1 MSNCLYASLIQ
12 RIVEDCGCRPTF
24 AVTGSVSDG
33 AGARWCEGSELVC
46 LERMMTQWGDIEQGL
61 DGVYNS
67 VTGRV
72 ERCLSVKSNF
82 SLLSLQFY
90 HHLLTRPATQRR
102 WT

>member
-12 RIVEDCGCRPTF
+12 RIVEECGCRPTF

-46 LERMMTQWGDIEQGL
+46 LERMMTHWGDVEQGL
-61 DGVYNS
+61 DSVYNS

-72 ERCLSVKSNF
+72 ERCLSVLTLS
-82 SLLSLQFY
+82 SLLSLTSLFLPG
-90 HHLLTRPATQRR
+90 LLL
-102 WT
+102 